1 MRHIGISIKIIINE
15 IIKLIIDNILALL
28 SLFAVIINKSYLALI
43 IGINTVT
50 ILENKVNTPNSVGE
64 YNLEIIGIVAIKI
77 ICAIPLDRII
87 IKESF
92 NNLFFFINYTNGLTI
107 FAGFPAITLLPSSK
121 LFVTTEPAPTIVL
134 SPKLTPGN
142 ITEFIPIQQF
152 LPICTFL
159 PSK

>member
-15 IIKLIIDNILALL
+15 IIKLIVDNILALL